1 MWICECEQWDRR
13 GVGSRAYLAL
23 TCGVCF
29 SLPPV
34 QAGSRM
40 PGPIGR
46 AGGRLR
52 DEQTAGGDAGA
63 RVQGCAPSLPAA
75 LSRGRHPLL

>member
-1 MWICECEQWDRR
+1 MHRR
-13 GVGSRAYLAL
+13 WVGGLAPQAL
-23 TCGVCF
+23 TCWVCL
-29 SLPPV
+29 SPTPA

-63 RVQGCAPSLPAA
+63 RVQGRAPSLPAA
-75 LSRGRHPLL
+75 LPRGRHPLL